1 MQPNISLTTQDHQ
14 RLSRLVAGYGRL
26 APAAASGTETLAELL
41 DAGRIVPP
49 QDIPGDI
56 VTMNS
61 QVLYQDLETG
71 ELREARVV
79 YPEDANPA
87 TGHISVL
94 SPVGAALL
102 GLAAGDETVLPLPHG
117 RSACIRI
124 GKVIWQPE
132 ANGEYAL

>member
-1 MQPNISLTTQDHQ
+1 MQQNINITTQDHQ
-14 RLSRLVAGYGRL
+14 RLSRLVAGYGRR
-26 APAAASGTETLAELL
+26 APAAASGSETLAELL

-49 QDIPGDI
+49 QDIPGDV

-71 ELREARVV
+71 KLHEVRVV
-79 YPEDANPA
+79 YPEDANLA
-87 TGHISVL
+87 VGHISVL

-117 RSACIRI
+117 RSACIHI
-124 GKVIWQPE
+124 CKVVWQPE

>member
-1 MQPNISLTTQDHQ
+1 MQQNIRFTAQDHQ
-14 RLSRLVAGYGRL
+14 RLSRLVIDLGRY
-26 APAAASGTETLAELL
+26 APAALSGAEMLAELL
-41 DAGRIVPP
+41 DTGRVLPP
-49 QDIPGDI
+49 QDIPDNV

-79 YPEDANPA
+79 YPEDADPA
-87 TGHISVL
+87 AGRISVL
-94 SPVGAALL
+94 SPVGASLL

-124 GKVIWQPE
+124 CKVVWQPE
-132 ANGEYAL
+132 AQGEFAL

>member
-1 MQPNISLTTQDHQ
+1 MQQNISFTAHDHQ
-14 RLSRLVAGYGRL
+14 RLSRLIADLGRFT
-26 APAAASGTETLAELL
+26 PAALSGAEMLAELL
-41 DAGRIVPP
+41 DAGRVVPP
-49 QDIPGDI
+49 QDIPGNV

-79 YPEDANPA
+79 YPEDADPA
-87 TGHISVL
+87 AGRISVL

-124 GKVIWQPE
+124 CKVVWQPE

>member
-1 MQPNISLTTQDHQ
+1 MQQNISFTAHDHQ
-14 RLSRLVAGYGRL
+14 RLSRLVADLGRFV
-26 APAAASGTETLAELL
+26 PAATSGIEMLAELL
-41 DAGRIVPP
+41 DAGRIVTP
-49 QDIPGDI
+49 QDIPDNV

-61 QVLYQDLETG
+61 QVLYQDFETG
-71 ELREARVV
+71 ESHQARVV
-79 YPEDANPA
+79 YPEDADPA
-87 TGHISVL
+87 AGNISVL

-124 GKVIWQPE
+124 CKVVWQPE

>member
-1 MQPNISLTTQDHQ
+1 MQQNISLTAHDHQ
-14 RLSRLVAGYGRL
+14 RLSRLVIDLGRYT
-26 APAAASGTETLAELL
+26 PAAISGAEMLAELL
-41 DAGRIVPP
+41 DAGRIVPM
-49 QDIPGDI
+49 QDIPGDV

-71 ELREARVV
+71 ELHEVRVV

-87 TGHISVL
+87 AGHISVL

-102 GLAAGDETVLPLPHG
+102 GLAAGDETMLPLPHG